1 MKLGIYGGAFNPP
14 HVGHIRAAAYG
25 AEALGLS
32 KVLLIPTNISPHKA
46 SPRNTATP
54 AQRLRMLEIA
64 AEGNDALQVSDIE
77 VTRGG
82 QSYTFETVL
91 QLQKENPDTRLVLFM
106 GTDMF
111 LSFLNWKNPQII
123 LENADIGV
131 FYRGDR
137 NEEEQIA
144 KQAELLRTMGGVV
157 HLIEN
162 PVTQIS
168 STVLRSLLVFG
179 SAGDYLPAGV
189 EDYVRKEGLYGT
201 KESYKNLSLQELEE
215 CLPAFIKP
223 ERMAHVLGCRDMALE
238 LAKRWGADPEKAQR
252 AALLHDITKALD
264 GSPQLTLC
272 RGLGILLDDF
282 SKNHPKTLHAFTGSL
297 VAERIFGEKSDV
309 VQAIASHT
317 TGKPGMNTLE
327 QIIYIADMMEM
338 TRTYPGVEKLRSLA
352 FSDLE
357 AAVKMGISNTIEIL
371 RARGEDIH
379 PDGQA
384 TLEWFNERT
393 KEKC

>member
-54 AQRLRMLEIA
+54 AQRLKMLEIA

-77 VTRGG
+77 VARGG

-137 NEEEQIA
+137 NEEAQIA

-264 GSPQLTLC
+264 GTPQLTLC

-282 SKNHPKTLHAFTGSL
+282 SINHPKTLHAFTGSL

-357 AAVKMGISNTIEIL
+357 AAVKLGISNTIEIL
-371 RARGEDIH
+371 KARGEDIH

>member
-1 MKLGIYGGAFNPP
+1 
-14 HVGHIRAAAYG
+14 
-25 AEALGLS
+25 
-32 KVLLIPTNISPHKA
+32 
-46 SPRNTATP
+46 
-54 AQRLRMLEIA
+54 
-64 AEGNDALQVSDIE
+64 
-77 VTRGG
+77 
-82 QSYTFETVL
+82 
-91 QLQKENPDTRLVLFM
+91 
-106 GTDMF
+106 
-111 LSFLNWKNPQII
+111 
-123 LENADIGV
+123 
-131 FYRGDR
+131 
-137 NEEEQIA
+137 
-144 KQAELLRTMGGVV
+144 
-157 HLIEN
+157 LIEN

-264 GSPQLTLC
+264 GTPQLTLC

-282 SKNHPKTLHAFTGSL
+282 SINHPKTLHAFTGSL

-371 RARGEDIH
+371 KARGEDIH

>member
-64 AEGNDALQVSDIE
+64 AEGNKALQVSDIE

-137 NEEEQIA
+137 NEEAQIA

-282 SKNHPKTLHAFTGSL
+282 SINHPKTLHAFTGSL

-357 AAVKMGISNTIEIL
+357 AAVKLGISNTIEIL
-371 RARGEDIH
+371 KARGEDIH

>member
-54 AQRLRMLEIA
+54 AQRLKMLEIA
-64 AEGNDALQVSDIE
+64 AEGNKALQVSDIE

-137 NEEEQIA
+137 NEEAQIA

-201 KESYKNLSLQELEE
+201 KESYKNLSLRELEE

-223 ERMAHVLGCRDMALE
+223 ERMAHVLSCRDMALE

-264 GSPQLTLC
+264 GTPQLTLC

-282 SKNHPKTLHAFTGSL
+282 SINHPKTLHAFTGSL

-357 AAVKMGISNTIEIL
+357 AAVKLGISNTIEIL
-371 RARGEDIH
+371 KARGEDIH

-384 TLEWFNERT
+384 TLKWFNERT

>member
-64 AEGNDALQVSDIE
+64 AEGNSALQVSDIE

-137 NEEEQIA
+137 NEEAQIA

-179 SAGDYLPAGV
+179 STGDYLPAGV

-282 SKNHPKTLHAFTGSL
+282 SINHPKTLHAFTGSL

-357 AAVKMGISNTIEIL
+357 AAVKLGISNTIEIL
-371 RARGEDIH
+371 KARGEDIH

>member
-64 AEGNDALQVSDIE
+64 AEGNKALQVSDIE

-137 NEEEQIA
+137 NETEQVA

-189 EDYVRKEGLYGT
+189 EDYVREEGLYGT

-215 CLPAFIKP
+215 ILPAFIKP

-282 SKNHPKTLHAFTGSL
+282 SINHPKTLHAFTGSL

-357 AAVKMGISNTIEIL
+357 AAVKLGISNTIEIL
-371 RARGEDIH
+371 KTRGEDIH

-384 TLEWFNERT
+384 TLQWFNERT

>member
-54 AQRLRMLEIA
+54 AQRLKMLEIA
-64 AEGNDALQVSDIE
+64 AEGNKALQVSDIE

-264 GSPQLTLC
+264 GTPQLTLC

-317 TGKPGMNTLE
+317 SGKPGMNTLE
-327 QIIYIADMMEM
+327 QIIYIADMM
-338 TRTYPGVEKLRSLA
+338 
-352 FSDLE
+352 
-357 AAVKMGISNTIEIL
+357 
-371 RARGEDIH
+371 
-379 PDGQA
+379 
-384 TLEWFNERT
+384 
-393 KEKC
+393 

>member
-64 AEGNDALQVSDIE
+64 AEGNSALQVSDIE

-137 NEEEQIA
+137 NEEAQIA

-238 LAKRWGADPEKAQR
+238 LAKRWDADPEKAQR

-282 SKNHPKTLHAFTGSL
+282 SINHPKTLHAFTGSL

-357 AAVKMGISNTIEIL
+357 AAVKLGISNTIEIL
-371 RARGEDIH
+371 KARGEDIH

>member
-64 AEGNDALQVSDIE
+64 TEGNKALQVSDIE

-123 LENADIGV
+123 LENANIGV

-137 NEEEQIA
+137 NEEAQIA

-162 PVTQIS
+162 PGTQIS

-189 EDYVRKEGLYGT
+189 EDYVRDEGLYGT

-264 GSPQLTLC
+264 GTPQLTLC

-357 AAVKMGISNTIEIL
+357 AAVKLGISNTIEIL
-371 RARGEDIH
+371 KARGEDIH

>member
-54 AQRLRMLEIA
+54 AQRLKMLEIA
-64 AEGNDALQVSDIE
+64 AEGNKALQVSDIE

-137 NEEEQIA
+137 NEEAQIA

-201 KESYKNLSLQELEE
+201 GESYKNLSLQELEE
-215 CLPAFIKP
+215 ILPAFVKP

-282 SKNHPKTLHAFTGSL
+282 SINHPKTLHAFTGSL

-357 AAVKMGISNTIEIL
+357 AAVKLGISNTIEIL
-371 RARGEDIH
+371 KARGEDIH

>member
-64 AEGNDALQVSDIE
+64 AEGNKALQVSDIE

-137 NEEEQIA
+137 NETEQVA

-189 EDYVRKEGLYGT
+189 EDYVREEGLYGT

-215 CLPAFIKP
+215 ILPAFIKP

-282 SKNHPKTLHAFTGSL
+282 SINHPKTLHAFTGSL

-357 AAVKMGISNTIEIL
+357 AAVKLGISNTIEIL
-371 RARGEDIH
+371 KARGEDIH

>member
-64 AEGNDALQVSDIE
+64 AEGNKALQVSDIE

-168 STVLRSLLVFG
+168 STVLGSLLVFG

-282 SKNHPKTLHAFTGSL
+282 SINHPKTLHAFTGSL

-357 AAVKMGISNTIEIL
+357 AAVKLGISNTIEIL
-371 RARGEDIH
+371 KTRGEDIH

-384 TLEWFNERT
+384 TLKWFNERT